1 MLHRTCQQYSCI
13 PEAASA
19 YTKLYRKLIVLCCSR
34 GESSASLQSK
44 SCPSDRNAMEAFRQR
59 RASNRLAARSHVM
72 HNPTDLP
79 EPANTLQAQPATKK
93 RKTTAVKPAP
103 KGLKG
108 QSRSQ
113 RQSDAP
119 ATLAEE
125 ATSSADTVFDA
136 APAIPSAPS
145 GVPVSIPAQ
154 VPADPS
160 ILHCWTKDSMAQA
173 AAYLAERDP
182 GCSVTS
188 LYTPVRTYTTALS
201 DLQNILLRSVMF
213 MQRLHP

>member
-1 MLHRTCQQYSCI
+1 MLHRAFQQYICP

-19 YTKLYRKLIVLCCSR
+19 YTKLYRKLVFLCTSR
-34 GESSASLQSK
+34 GESSASLHSQS
-44 SCPSDRNAMEAFRQR
+44 SASRRNAMQAFRQR
-59 RASNRLAARSHVM
+59 RASDRIAARSHVTQ
-72 HNPTDLP
+72 NPTDLS
-79 EPANTLQAQPATKK
+79 EPANTLPAQAAAKK
-93 RKTTAVKPAP
+93 RKTTAVKPAR

-108 QSRSQ
+108 QNRSQ
-113 RQSDAP
+113 RQSNAP
-119 ATLAEE
+119 ATVAEE
-125 ATSSADTVFDA
+125 ATSSADTAFDA

-160 ILHCWTKDSMAQA
+160 VLHCWTKDSMTQA

-188 LYTPVRTYTTALS
+188 LYRPVCTCTTAPFS
-201 DLQNILLRSVMF
+201 VRNILL
-213 MQRLHP
+213 

>member
-1 MLHRTCQQYSCI
+1 MLHRACQQYI
-13 PEAASA
+13 FPPEAASA
-19 YTKLYRKLIVLCCSR
+19 YTKFYRKLVVLCTSKS
-34 GESSASLQSK
+34 ESSASLHSQS
-44 SCPSDRNAMEAFRQR
+44 SPSGRNAMQAFRQR
-59 RASNRLAARSHVM
+59 RASERLAARSHVTQ
-72 HNPTDLP
+72 NPTDCLP
-79 EPANTLQAQPATKK
+79 EPANTLPAQPAAKK
-93 RKTTAVKPAP
+93 RKTTAVKLAR

-108 QSRSQ
+108 QTRSQ

-145 GVPVSIPAQ
+145 GVPVSIPAH

-160 ILHCWTKDSMAQA
+160 VLHCWTKDSMAQA
-173 AAYLAERDP
+173 AAYLAEQDP

-188 LYTPVRTYTTALS
+188 ST
-201 DLQNILLRSVMF
+201 D
-213 MQRLHP
+213 